1 MLWCGLSR
9 SARDAT
15 AGGACPPES
24 ERGIAAINNELLLQW
39 IRACIEDGRYYFT
52 DQALTEHTV
61 VERFT
66 PRQAIAA
73 IARGTIIS
81 RRDDASRCLICGESP
96 ELDPDPTYITTYIHC
111 VVQWNEL
118 ERVVIITMY
127 RPKSTEWKNQ
137 FTRR

>member
-1 MLWCGLSR
+1 MLWCGSSR
-9 SARDAT
+9 SAREVT
-15 AGGACPPES
+15 ASGAWTTES
-24 ERGIAAINNELLLQW
+24 ERGNAAINNELLLQW
-39 IRACIEDGRYYFT
+39 IRACIDDGRYYFT
-52 DQALTEHTV
+52 DHALTEHTV

-66 PRQAIAA
+66 PRQAIEA

-81 RRDDASRCLICGESP
+81 RRDDASRCIVCGESP
-96 ELDPDPTYITTYIHC
+96 ELDPDPACITTYIHC

-118 ERVVIITMY
+118 QRVVIITMY